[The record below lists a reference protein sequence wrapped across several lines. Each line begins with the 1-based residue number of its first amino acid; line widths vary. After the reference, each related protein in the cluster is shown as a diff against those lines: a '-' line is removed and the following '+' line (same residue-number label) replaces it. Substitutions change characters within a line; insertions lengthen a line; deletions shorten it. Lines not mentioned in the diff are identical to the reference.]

1 MKQTW
6 LICGLVQHSAL
17 YVYLLFFYL
26 QREIIDIPCE
36 GNMFLSKLC
45 GAKIYI
51 INRDLFGHEKDMV
64 EKEFQPR
71 MEKLAEQ
78 LKYVTN

>member
-1 MKQTW
+1 
-6 LICGLVQHSAL
+6 
-17 YVYLLFFYL
+17 
-26 QREIIDIPCE
+26 
-36 GNMFLSKLC
+36 MFLSKLC

>member
-1 MKQTW
+1 MLDLWPSSTFCFTCV
-6 LICGLVQHSAL
+6 I
-17 YVYLLFFYL
+17 LFFYL

-51 INRDLFGHEKDMV
+51 INSDLFGHEKDMV